1 MSSLVRQFG
10 NPQAVSPEITIASRF
25 REMSHHRLGSLS
37 QPPSCS
43 LLKRL
48 ARLHRDRIKVR
59 DPVVGSGSDP
69 DSPRSVAVAAEGD
82 AVVIETD
89 RQAVTARQFV
99 DLDAAAVA
107 IDDAF
112 YGIFPKAIATDRQ
125 RAVVGAAL

>member
-1 MSSLVRQFG
+1 M
-10 NPQAVSPEITIASRF
+10 
-25 REMSHHRLGSLS
+25 
-37 QPPSCS
+37 
-43 LLKRL
+43 K
-48 ARLHRDRIKVR
+48 

-69 DSPRSVAVAAEGD
+69 DSPRRVAVAAEGD

-99 DLDAAAVA
+99 DRDAAAVA